1 MEFQEAKAIAERLGF
16 QLFADVRGDTNAL
29 RLFTEDFRQKYGK
42 KYRCGVYMQFRA
54 DGSCY
59 IGQSLDVDRRH
70 KRHRELG
77 VIVDYLAFRCWQ
89 PSVLMEKED
98 LCIRDALAL
107 GVPLVNK
114 TLKCGTLKKSD
125 DYDQIF
131 TPDEQDLFIER
142 IAARQT
148 PLTQWPNFCKNAERS
163 ELRDWEIFSQHP
175 RFMELYQKAAFY
187 LKTTVPN
194 PEETESVTWQ
204 CALCNEKSLQ
214 GSIRWVIKIRCGATV
229 TFETFHYSQAKYQYF
244 VNIAV
249 APDLVYEAIDSQKPG
264 QQYLPFANLCL
275 PPRRQPPTL
284 RDLQINGVFR
294 KEGAD
299 EDGPNAQAELLT
311 RPIALVD
318 TSSLGILTVP
328 CSKTTSLR
336 PPQPWRTSRACG
348 RSSWSRP
355 TTTVFSPSGCSIF
368 EARSRAS
375 SRSLIRLRAQ
385 QVLGWRGATNT
396 LVPAS
401 GCGKPGCD

>member
-77 VIVDYLAFRCWQ
+77 VIVDYLAFRCWP

-98 LCIRDALAL
+98 LCIQDALAL

-163 ELRDWEIFSQHP
+163 ELRDWSAFVKLVRMLRPSRRRHRIRGRQRTLHAFSSAPAKTAAARRRFEID
-175 RFMELYQKAAFY
+175 
-187 LKTTVPN
+187 
-194 PEETESVTWQ
+194 
-204 CALCNEKSLQ
+204 SL
-214 GSIRWVIKIRCGATV
+214 
-229 TFETFHYSQAKYQYF
+229 SQAFLESISWLESAPCQYSTHRSHTKLLASTWLLQRSTLISRNPISLTALPTTSVMNSLRSRLKF
-244 VNIAV
+244 E
-249 APDLVYEAIDSQKPG
+249 DESSQ
-264 QQYLPFANLCL
+264 
-275 PPRRQPPTL
+275 
-284 RDLQINGVFR
+284 
-294 KEGAD
+294 
-299 EDGPNAQAELLT
+299 LT
-311 RPIALVD
+311 
-318 TSSLGILTVP
+318 SYS
-328 CSKTTSLR
+328 CSKIYFR
-336 PPQPWRTSRACG
+336 
-348 RSSWSRP
+348 
-355 TTTVFSPSGCSIF
+355 
-368 EARSRAS
+368 
-375 SRSLIRLRAQ
+375 RLR
-385 QVLGWRGATNT
+385 
-396 LVPAS
+396 
-401 GCGKPGCD
+401 

>member
-1 MEFQEAKAIAERLGF
+1 MEFLEAKAIAERLGF
-16 QLFADVRGDTNAL
+16 QLFADVRGDTYAL

-77 VIVDYLAFRCWQ
+77 VIVDYLAFRCWP

-98 LCIRDALAL
+98 LCIQDALAL

-148 PLTQWPNFCKNAERS
+148 PLTQWPNFCKNAECS

-229 TFETFHYSQAKYQYF
+229 TFEIFHYSQAKYQYF

-318 TSSLGILTVP
+318 TSSLGMLSVP
-328 CSKTTSLR
+328 FDALESVLEDDVIATAAAMANIACMRTQLVESADHNSLLAFR
-336 PPQPWRTSRACG
+336 M
-348 RSSWSRP
+348 
-355 TTTVFSPSGCSIF
+355 
-368 EARSRAS
+368 
-375 SRSLIRLRAQ
+375 LYL
-385 QVLGWRGATNT
+385 
-396 LVPAS
+396 
-401 GCGKPGCD
+401 

>member
-1 MEFQEAKAIAERLGF
+1 MEFLEAKAIAERLGF

-77 VIVDYLAFRCWQ
+77 VIVDYLAFRCWP

-98 LCIRDALAL
+98 LCIQDALAL

-175 RFMELYQKAAFY
+175 RFMELYQKAAIY

-229 TFETFHYSQAKYQYF
+229 TFEIFHYSQAKYQYF

-284 RDLQINGVFR
+284 KDLQINGVFR
-294 KEGAD
+294 KEGTD

-318 TSSLGILTVP
+318 TSSLGMLTVP
-328 CSKTTSLR
+328 FDALESVLEDDVIATAAAMANIACMRTQLVESADHNSLLAFR
-336 PPQPWRTSRACG
+336 MLYLVAPPRG
-348 RSSWSRP
+348 
-355 TTTVFSPSGCSIF
+355 PS
-368 EARSRAS
+368 
-375 SRSLIRLRAQ
+375 
-385 QVLGWRGATNT
+385 
-396 LVPAS
+396 LV
-401 GCGKPGCD
+401 

>member
-1 MEFQEAKAIAERLGF
+1 MEFLEAKAIAERLGF

-77 VIVDYLAFRCWQ
+77 VIVDYLAFRCWP

-98 LCIRDALAL
+98 LEDLCIQDALAL

-125 DYDQIF
+125 DYDQIL

-175 RFMELYQKAAFY
+175 RFMELYQKAAIY

-214 GSIRWVIKIRCGATV
+214 GAIRWVIKIRCGATV
-229 TFETFHYSQAKYQYF
+229 TFEIFHYSQAKYQYF

-284 RDLQINGVFR
+284 KDLQINGVFR
-294 KEGAD
+294 KEGTD

-318 TSSLGILTVP
+318 TSSLGMLTVP
-328 CSKTTSLR
+328 FDALESALEDDVIATAAAMANIACMRTQLVESADHNSLLAFR
-336 PPQPWRTSRACG
+336 M
-348 RSSWSRP
+348 
-355 TTTVFSPSGCSIF
+355 
-368 EARSRAS
+368 
-375 SRSLIRLRAQ
+375 LYL
-385 QVLGWRGATNT
+385 
-396 LVPAS
+396 
-401 GCGKPGCD
+401 

>member
-1 MEFQEAKAIAERLGF
+1 MEFLEAKAIAERLGF

-42 KYRCGVYMQFRA
+42 KFRCGVYMQFRA

-77 VIVDYLAFRCWQ
+77 VIVDYLAFRCW
-89 PSVLMEKED
+89 PLGVLMEKED
-98 LCIRDALAL
+98 LCIQDALAL

-175 RFMELYQKAAFY
+175 RFMELYQKAAIY

-214 GSIRWVIKIRCGATV
+214 GAIRWVIKIRCGATV
-229 TFETFHYSQAKYQYF
+229 TFEIFHYSQAKYQYF

-249 APDLVYEAIDSQKPG
+249 APDLVYEAIDSQKPCQPVPPSPSPTAHAKGPSDQWRIQKGRYGRRRTERAGRVAHPTDRPSRHLESGDVDRAIRRTRECARRRRHCDRRSHG
-264 QQYLPFANLCL
+264 QHRLHANAARGVGR
-275 PPRRQPPTL
+275 PQQSSR
-284 RDLQINGVFR
+284 LQ
-294 KEGAD
+294 D
-299 EDGPNAQAELLT
+299 
-311 RPIALVD
+311 AL
-318 TSSLGILTVP
+318 
-328 CSKTTSLR
+328 SLR
-336 PPQPWRTSRACG
+336 PEVKRPDGTSTA
-348 RSSWSRP
+348 
-355 TTTVFSPSGCSIF
+355 
-368 EARSRAS
+368 
-375 SRSLIRLRAQ
+375 
-385 QVLGWRGATNT
+385 
-396 LVPAS
+396 
-401 GCGKPGCD
+401 

>member
-1 MEFQEAKAIAERLGF
+1 MEFLEAKAIAERLGF

-77 VIVDYLAFRCWQ
+77 VIVDYLAFRCWP

-98 LCIRDALAL
+98 LCIQDALAL

-175 RFMELYQKAAFY
+175 RFMELYQKAAIY

-214 GSIRWVIKIRCGATV
+214 GAIRWVIKIRCGATV
-229 TFETFHYSQAKYQYF
+229 TFEIFHYSQAKYQYF

-284 RDLQINGVFR
+284 KDLQINGVFR
-294 KEGAD
+294 KEGRD

-318 TSSLGILTVP
+318 TSSLGMLTVP
-328 CSKTTSLR
+328 FDALESVLEDDVIATAAAMANIACMRTQLVESADHNSLLAFR
-336 PPQPWRTSRACG
+336 M
-348 RSSWSRP
+348 
-355 TTTVFSPSGCSIF
+355 
-368 EARSRAS
+368 
-375 SRSLIRLRAQ
+375 LYL
-385 QVLGWRGATNT
+385 
-396 LVPAS
+396 
-401 GCGKPGCD
+401 

>member
-1 MEFQEAKAIAERLGF
+1 MEFHEAKAIAERLGF

-77 VIVDYLAFRCWQ
+77 VIVDYLAFRCWP

-229 TFETFHYSQAKYQYF
+229 TFEIFHYSQAKYQYF
-244 VNIAV
+244 ANIAV

-264 QQYLPFANLCL
+264 QQYLPFSNLCL

-284 RDLQINGVFR
+284 KDLQINGVFR
-294 KEGAD
+294 KEGTD

-318 TSSLGILTVP
+318 TSSLGMLTVP
-328 CSKTTSLR
+328 FDALESVLEDDVIATAAAMANIACMRTQLVESADHNSLLAFR
-336 PPQPWRTSRACG
+336 ML
-348 RSSWSRP
+348 
-355 TTTVFSPSGCSIF
+355 
-368 EARSRAS
+368 ARSRTS
-375 SRSLIRLRAQ
+375 SRYLTRLKAQ
-385 QVLGWRGATNT
+385 QALAWLGLQT
-396 LVPAS
+396 P
-401 GCGKPGCD
+401 

>member
-1 MEFQEAKAIAERLGF
+1 MEFLEAKAIAERLGF

-77 VIVDYLAFRCWQ
+77 VIVDYLAFRCWP

-98 LCIRDALAL
+98 LCIQDALAL

-125 DYDQIF
+125 DYDQIL

-175 RFMELYQKAAFY
+175 RFMELYQKAAIY

-214 GSIRWVIKIRCGATV
+214 GAIRWVIKIRCGATV
-229 TFETFHYSQAKYQYF
+229 TFEIFHYSQAKYQYF

-284 RDLQINGVFR
+284 KDLQINGVFR
-294 KEGAD
+294 KEGTD

-318 TSSLGILTVP
+318 TSSLGMLTVP
-328 CSKTTSLR
+328 FDALESALEDDVIATAAAMANIACMRTQLVESADHNSLL
-336 PPQPWRTSRACG
+336 A
-348 RSSWSRP
+348 
-355 TTTVFSPSGCSIF
+355 SGCSIF
-368 EARSRAS
+368 EARSRTS
-375 SRSLIRLRAQ
+375 SRYLTRLRAQ
-385 QVLGWRGATNT
+385 QGLA
-396 LVPAS
+396 
-401 GCGKPGCD
+401 

>member
-1 MEFQEAKAIAERLGF
+1 MPPVHFYTELAYHNLTKHVSPNLFKGHRSLMEFLEAKAIAERLGF

-77 VIVDYLAFRCWQ
+77 VIVDYLAFRCWP

-98 LCIRDALAL
+98 LCIQDALAL

-125 DYDQIF
+125 DYDQIS

-175 RFMELYQKAAFY
+175 RFMELYQKAAIY

-214 GSIRWVIKIRCGATV
+214 GAIRWVIKIRCGATV
-229 TFETFHYSQAKYQYF
+229 TFEIFHYSQAKYQYF

-284 RDLQINGVFR
+284 KDLQINGVFR
-294 KEGAD
+294 KEGTD

-318 TSSLGILTVP
+318 TSSLGMLTVP
-328 CSKTTSLR
+328 FDALESALEDDVIATAAAMANIACMRTQLVESADHNSLLAFR
-336 PPQPWRTSRACG
+336 M
-348 RSSWSRP
+348 
-355 TTTVFSPSGCSIF
+355 
-368 EARSRAS
+368 
-375 SRSLIRLRAQ
+375 LYL
-385 QVLGWRGATNT
+385 
-396 LVPAS
+396 
-401 GCGKPGCD
+401 

>member
-89 PSVLMEKED
+89 PSVLMEK
-98 LCIRDALAL
+98 
-107 GVPLVNK
+107 V
-114 TLKCGTLKKSD
+114 KKSD

-175 RFMELYQKAAFY
+175 RFMELYQKAAIY

-194 PEETESVTWQ
+194 PEESESVTWQ
-204 CALCNEKSLQ
+204 
-214 GSIRWVIKIRCGATV
+214 
-229 TFETFHYSQAKYQYF
+229 
-244 VNIAV
+244 
-249 APDLVYEAIDSQKPG
+249 
-264 QQYLPFANLCL
+264 
-275 PPRRQPPTL
+275 
-284 RDLQINGVFR
+284 
-294 KEGAD
+294 
-299 EDGPNAQAELLT
+299 
-311 RPIALVD
+311 
-318 TSSLGILTVP
+318 
-328 CSKTTSLR
+328 
-336 PPQPWRTSRACG
+336 
-348 RSSWSRP
+348 
-355 TTTVFSPSGCSIF
+355 
-368 EARSRAS
+368 
-375 SRSLIRLRAQ
+375 
-385 QVLGWRGATNT
+385 
-396 LVPAS
+396 
-401 GCGKPGCD
+401 